1 MLPVCL
7 TDRETFFSILIL
19 SLPLSEDMTADWSVI
34 TEQRN
39 LSPSLSW
46 FTRSLSV
53 LCLCNFF
60 PLIFFLFNTHP
71 YPLSTLRGIYKI
83 PELPGLACCVVS
95 DSDCRGPEPK
105 KKFEPLRPP
114 TPLSPFTEST
124 VNVIIII
131 GGRKWR
137 MSDFLQKIWCSL
149 QAVFRILCGNDF
161 SKLTLLDFRRDS
173 PTRGHS
179 VQCMYIVGMYVAL

>member
-7 TDRETFFSILIL
+7 TDRETFFSILI
-19 SLPLSEDMTADWSVI
+19 S
-34 TEQRN
+34 
-39 LSPSLSW
+39 SLSHSLKIW
-46 FTRSLSV
+46 QLTDHRTEKLFSLSV
-53 LCLCNFF
+53 LIHSLFICSLSLQFF
-60 PLIFFLFNTHP
+60 STDFFLFNTHP

-83 PELPGLACCVVS
+83 PQLPGLACCVVS

-124 VNVIIII
+124 VNGIIII
-131 GGRKWR
+131 GGWKWR

-179 VQCMYIVGMYVAL
+179 V